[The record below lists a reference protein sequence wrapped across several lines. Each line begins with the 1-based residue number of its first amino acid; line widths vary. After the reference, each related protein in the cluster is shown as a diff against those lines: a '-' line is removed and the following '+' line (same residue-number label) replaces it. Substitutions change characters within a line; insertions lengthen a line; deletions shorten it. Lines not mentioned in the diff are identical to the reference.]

1 MNLTFEG
8 YVKHCLEEKTG
19 VKTAS
24 IQRLVSLALSN
35 NDIME
40 LVFIFAIQRNKK
52 YHLISQDWNTP
63 LEPEYRAALRVL
75 GEEGSLEAF
84 LQSKRT
90 PVSYRRIYT
99 DFLHYP
105 TKLAA
110 QKKAEGKDIE
120 RLRQRTVAALKT
132 AHITRYR
139 VCTDLGLN
147 PGNVYAYLAG
157 NTDKVSLKTAQA
169 ICDYAYDALEKAQA
183 QTAAKEE

>member
-52 YHLISQDWNTP
+52 YHLMSQVWNTP

-75 GEEGSLEAF
+75 G
-84 LQSKRT
+84 
-90 PVSYRRIYT
+90 
-99 DFLHYP
+99 
-105 TKLAA
+105 
-110 QKKAEGKDIE
+110 
-120 RLRQRTVAALKT
+120 
-132 AHITRYR
+132 
-139 VCTDLGLN
+139 
-147 PGNVYAYLAG
+147 
-157 NTDKVSLKTAQA
+157 
-169 ICDYAYDALEKAQA
+169 
-183 QTAAKEE
+183 